1 MKQKPTYYAIISAE
15 VRYDKNLS
23 ANAKLLYGEIT
34 CLTNENGFC
43 FATNKY
49 FADLYDK
56 SKVTIS
62 KWISELVSS
71 GYLSTS
77 YTYKEGSKEIDKRYI
92 SILKGGI
99 KENLK
104 GGIKENFKDN
114 NTSINNT
121 SIIKEKII
129 KKKNFIVPKVIE
141 IKDYCLLRDNGINA
155 EQFYDFYQSKGWMV
169 GKTKMKDWKAAIRNW
184 ERNRKKT
191 DKGISKIHSHL
202 QKNMNVKQ
210 KLKQKYENS

>member
-43 FATNKY
+43 FATNRY

-71 GYLSTS
+71 GYLSSS

-129 KKKNFIVPKVIE
+129 KRNFVVPSVSE
-141 IKDYCLLRDNGINA
+141 IKDYCLVRDNQINA

-184 ERNRKKT
+184 ERNRTKSE
-191 DKGISKIHSHL
+191 KGISKIHSHL
-202 QKNMNVKQ
+202 QKNLNVKQ
-210 KLKQKYENS
+210 KLKQKYETN

>member
-1 MKQKPTYYAIISAE
+1 MKEQPNYYAIISAE
-15 VRYDKNLS
+15 VRYDKNLT
-23 ANAKLLYGEIT
+23 ANAKLLYAEIT
-34 CLTNENGFC
+34 ALLNINGEC

-49 FADLYDK
+49 FSNLYGK
-56 SKVTIS
+56 STVTIS
-62 KWISELVSS
+62 KWVSELVAN
-71 GYLSTS
+71 GYISTH
-77 YTYKEGSKEIDKRYI
+77 YIYKGNTKEIERRYI
-92 SILKGGI
+92 RKLKGGV

-141 IKDYCLLRDNGINA
+141 IKDYCRLRDNGINA

-191 DKGISKIHSHL
+191 DKGMSKIHSHL

-210 KLKQKYENS
+210 KLKQKYETN